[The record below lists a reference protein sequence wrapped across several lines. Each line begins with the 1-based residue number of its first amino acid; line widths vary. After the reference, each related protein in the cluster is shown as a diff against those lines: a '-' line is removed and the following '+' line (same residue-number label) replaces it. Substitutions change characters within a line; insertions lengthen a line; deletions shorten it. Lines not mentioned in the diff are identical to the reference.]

1 MVGNLAPRR
10 ACQTILEGGFLFTP
24 VAELVMVSVS
34 RHSSHLR
41 SLAVARRTAAVAS
54 FAIAASL
61 AAAPAAA
68 QLTRSLP
75 ASLTD
80 REFWDFFTTMSE
92 EGGSFPS
99 ENFVSNEQTYQ
110 HVIPTLKRTVTPGG
124 VYLGVGPEQNF
135 TYITNLKPQMAVIFD
150 IRRQNAMAH
159 LMYKAL
165 FEMSP
170 TRAEFV
176 SHLFSRPMPTSL
188 GPSSSAKELFIAA
201 FAAKMSDSAF
211 ENNRKTIL
219 ELLTLKHGFA
229 LTEADVQ
236 SVKHVYASFFE
247 AGPEINY
254 GYRFGGMR
262 GFGPPY
268 STYAEIQ
275 TLTNAEGVNMAFLA
289 TEENYQWLRALHEK
303 NLVVP
308 VVGDFAGPKAIRSV
322 GEYFKQRRATVSAF
336 YLSNVEQY
344 LFRGAGDAERFYRNV
359 EALPVDS
366 NSRFI
371 RSVPPDNGGLGGSF
385 TFMSG
390 GGSAITSNGY
400 ISVSVRDS
408 AGVNVVR
415 TTTDSA
421 GTLVTKET
429 IDSSRTRRPTPL
441 ELFRALRA
449 RDDSL
454 FRARAD
460 SANRLA
466 ARDSTVFGRSPF
478 RSDSM
483 FSFGGARSIVVGN
496 AGTLVSGL
504 APIRATLEAFNA
516 GKLQSYPQAI
526 AMTKIDGWK

>member
-1 MVGNLAPRR
+1 MV
-10 ACQTILEGGFLFTP
+10 
-24 VAELVMVSVS
+24 
-34 RHSSHLR
+34 
-41 SLAVARRTAAVAS
+41 
-54 FAIAASL
+54 
-61 AAAPAAA
+61 AAPTGA
-68 QLTRSLP
+68 QLTRSMP

-135 TYITNLKPQMAVIFD
+135 TYIANLKPQMAVIFD

-170 TRAEFV
+170 TRADFV
-176 SHLFSRPMPTSL
+176 SHLFSRPMPASL
-188 GPSSSAKELFIAA
+188 GASSSARDLFIAA

-211 ENNRKTIL
+211 EENRRAIL
-219 ELLTLKHGFA
+219 DLLTVKHGFA

-262 GFGPPY
+262 GFGPMY
-268 STYAEIQ
+268 SNYAEIQ
-275 TLTNAEGVNMAFLA
+275 TLTNAAGVNMAFLA
-289 TEENYQWLRALHEK
+289 TEENYQWLRALHGK

-308 VVGDFAGPKAIRSV
+308 VVGDFAGPKAIRGV
-322 GEYFKQRRATVSAF
+322 GEYLKQRRATVSAF

-344 LFRGAGDAERFYRNV
+344 LFRSTGDADRFYSNV
-359 EALPVDS
+359 STLPVDS
-366 NSRFI
+366 NSTFI
-371 RSVPPDNGGLGGSF
+371 RSVPPDNGGIGSTF

-390 GGSAITSNGY
+390 GGFAVTSSSY
-400 ISVSVRDS
+400 ISVAVRDS
-408 AGVNVVR
+408 GGVNIVL

-421 GTLVTKET
+421 GTLVTKQT
-429 IDSSRTRRPTPL
+429 IDSSRTPRPTPL
-441 ELFRALRA
+441 QLFRSLRA
-449 RDDSL
+449 REDSL
-454 FRARAD
+454 LRVRAD

-466 ARDSTVFGRSPF
+466 MRDSTCRSLVPLFVFSLGYEVV
-478 RSDSM
+478 
-483 FSFGGARSIVVGN
+483 VVGN

-504 APIRATLEAFNA
+504 ASIRASLEAFNA
-516 GKLQSYPQAI
+516 GKLLSYPQAI

>member
-1 MVGNLAPRR
+1 MALILATF
-10 ACQTILEGGFLFTP
+10 AFATIARP
-24 VAELVMVSVS
+24 VPSTAQLS
-34 RHSSHLR
+34 RS
-41 SLAVARRTAAVAS
+41 
-54 FAIAASL
+54 I
-61 AAAPAAA
+61 PAA
-68 QLTRSLP
+68 
-75 ASLTD
+75 LTD

-170 TRAEFV
+170 TRADFL
-176 SHLFSRPMPTSL
+176 SHLFSRPLSASL
-188 GPSSSAKELFIAA
+188 GTSASPTDLFRAA
-201 FAAKMSDSAF
+201 FAAKMNDSAF
-211 ENNRKTIL
+211 EANRKAIL
-219 ELLTLKHGFA
+219 DLLTVTHGFA

-254 GYRFGGMR
+254 GYRFGGVR
-262 GFGPPY
+262 GFGPTY

-289 TEENYQWLRALHEK
+289 TEENYQWLRALHAK
-303 NLVVP
+303 NLVIP
-308 VVGDFAGPKAIRSV
+308 VVGDFAGPKAIRGV
-322 GEYFKQRRATVSAF
+322 GEYLKQRHATVSAF

-344 LFRGAGDAERFYRNV
+344 LFRGVGDADRFYSNV

-366 NSRFI
+366 TSMFI
-371 RSVPPDNGGLGGSF
+371 RSVPPNNGPFGGAL
-385 TFMSG
+385 TFLSG
-390 GGSAITSNGY
+390 GPPGTISNTY
-400 ISVSVRDS
+400 YSVAVRDS
-408 AGVNVVR
+408 GGVRIVQ
-415 TTTDSA
+415 TQTDSA
-421 GTLVTKET
+421 GKLVTKET
-429 IDSSRTRRPTPL
+429 IDTNRTRRPSPL
-441 ELFRALRA
+441 ELFRSLRA

-454 FRARAD
+454 LR
-460 SANRLA
+460 
-466 ARDSTVFGRSPF
+466 ARDSTFG
-478 RSDSM
+478 
-483 FSFGGARSIVVGN
+483 FGITRALTVGN

-504 APIRATLEAFNA
+504 APIRASLEAFES
-516 GKLQSYPQAI
+516 GKLLTYQQAI

>member
-1 MVGNLAPRR
+1 MSNIREVR
-10 ACQTILEGGFLFTP
+10 LELTLSK
-24 VAELVMVSVS
+24 LVM
-34 RHSSHLR
+34 RPITRRPSHR
-41 SLAVARRTAAVAS
+41 WSLARQTAIRVAFAVVATT
-54 FAIAASL
+54 IAAPS
-61 AAAPAAA
+61 PA
-68 QLTRSLP
+68 QLARSLP

-135 TYITNLKPQMAVIFD
+135 TYIANLKPQMAVIFD

-170 TRAEFV
+170 TRADFV
-176 SHLFSRPMPTSL
+176 AHLFSRPLPTSI
-188 GPSSSAKELFIAA
+188 GTSSTARELFIAA
-201 FAAKMSDSAF
+201 FAAKMNDSAF
-211 ENNRKTIL
+211 EANRQAIL
-219 ELLTLKHGFA
+219 DLLTVKHGFA

-254 GYRFGGMR
+254 GYRFGGSR
-262 GFGPPY
+262 GFGPSY
-268 STYAEIQ
+268 SNYAEIQ

-289 TEENYQWLRALHEK
+289 TEENYQWLRALHGK

-308 VVGDFAGPKAIRSV
+308 VVGDFAGPKAIRGV
-322 GEYFKQRRATVSAF
+322 GEYLKQRRATVSAF

-344 LFRGAGDAERFYRNV
+344 LFRGMGDAERFYRNV
-359 EALPVDS
+359 ETLPVDS
-366 NSRFI
+366 GSTFI
-371 RSVPPDNGGLGGSF
+371 RSVPPDNGLFGGAFTITNGTSVTLG
-385 TFMSG
+385 
-390 GGSAITSNGY
+390 SNSY
-400 ISVSVRDS
+400 VSVAVRDS
-408 AGVNVVR
+408 GGVSVVR

-429 IDSSRTRRPTPL
+429 IDSSRTRRPSPL
-441 ELFRALRA
+441 ELFRAFRAREDSLLRA
-449 RDDSL
+449 RDTS
-454 FRARAD
+454 F
-460 SANRLA
+460 N
-466 ARDSTVFGRSPF
+466 
-478 RSDSM
+478 
-483 FSFGGARSIVVGN
+483 FGGSRSIVVGN

-504 APIRATLEAFNA
+504 VSIRATLEAFNA
-516 GKLQSYPQAI
+516 GKLLRYQDAT
-526 AMTKIDGWK
+526 AMTKIDGWKK